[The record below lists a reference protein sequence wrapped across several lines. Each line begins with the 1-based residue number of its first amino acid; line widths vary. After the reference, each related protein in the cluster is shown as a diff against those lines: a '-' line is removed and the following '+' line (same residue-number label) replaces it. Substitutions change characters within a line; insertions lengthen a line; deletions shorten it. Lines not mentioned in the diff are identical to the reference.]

1 MSVCQIALNAN
12 NGLLHNQFGF
22 SCSGRSEPNLQEIFT
37 LYATLGVSGGF
48 PRPSQPHPGSPRFL
62 SVLKAAISRPA
73 PIFGDAVITHLILL
87 VDDNPNDLELA
98 LSAIGGE
105 QVGGSQPEVV
115 VAGGGQEAMHL
126 LRCAVTHGR
135 PLPDLILLDLKMPQM
150 DGLAV
155 LDAIRA
161 EDSLR
166 DIPVVMLTT
175 SGEDRDI
182 RDSYAHGASAY
193 VIKPL
198 DFAQFSEAMR
208 TIQAFWTNLNR
219 HPRVY

>member
-1 MSVCQIALNAN
+1 MN
-12 NGLLHNQFGF
+12 
-22 SCSGRSEPNLQEIFT
+22 
-37 LYATLGVSGGF
+37 
-48 PRPSQPHPGSPRFL
+48 
-62 SVLKAAISRPA
+62 
-73 PIFGDAVITHLILL
+73 THRILL

-98 LSAIGGE
+98 LAAIGDGKIGE
-105 QVGGSQPEVV
+105 SRPEVV
-115 VAGGGQEAMHL
+115 VAGGGQDAIAL
-126 LRCAVTHGR
+126 LRQAVQHNQ

-161 EDSLR
+161 DQALR

-198 DFAQFSEAMR
+198 DFAQFRDAMR
-208 TIQAFWTNLNR
+208 TIQAFWTKLNR
-219 HPRVY
+219 HPRLF

>member
-1 MSVCQIALNAN
+1 M
-12 NGLLHNQFGF
+12 
-22 SCSGRSEPNLQEIFT
+22 T
-37 LYATLGVSGGF
+37 
-48 PRPSQPHPGSPRFL
+48 
-62 SVLKAAISRPA
+62 
-73 PIFGDAVITHLILL
+73 THRILL

-98 LSAIGGE
+98 LSAIGDEKVGE
-105 QVGGSQPEVV
+105 SRPEVV
-115 VAGGGQEAMHL
+115 VAGGGQEAMKL
-126 LRCAVTHGR
+126 LRGAVECGQ

-155 LDAIRA
+155 LDAVRA
-161 EDSLR
+161 DQDLR

-182 RDSYAHGASAY
+182 RAAYAHGASAY

-198 DFAQFSEAMR
+198 DFAQFSEAMH

-219 HPRVY
+219 HPRLY

>member
-1 MSVCQIALNAN
+1 MN
-12 NGLLHNQFGF
+12 
-22 SCSGRSEPNLQEIFT
+22 
-37 LYATLGVSGGF
+37 
-48 PRPSQPHPGSPRFL
+48 
-62 SVLKAAISRPA
+62 
-73 PIFGDAVITHLILL
+73 THRILL
-87 VDDNPNDLELA
+87 VDDNPHDLELA
-98 LSAIGGE
+98 LSAIGDAKVGE
-105 QVGGSQPEVV
+105 SRPEVV
-115 VAGGGQEAMHL
+115 VAGGGQEAIGL
-126 LRCAVTHGR
+126 LRRSVQDNC

-161 EDSLR
+161 DQDLR

-198 DFAQFSEAMR
+198 DFAQFRDAMR
-208 TIQAFWTNLNR
+208 TIQAFWTKLNR
-219 HPRVY
+219 HPRLY

>member
-1 MSVCQIALNAN
+1 M
-12 NGLLHNQFGF
+12 
-22 SCSGRSEPNLQEIFT
+22 T
-37 LYATLGVSGGF
+37 
-48 PRPSQPHPGSPRFL
+48 
-62 SVLKAAISRPA
+62 
-73 PIFGDAVITHLILL
+73 THLILL

-105 QVGGSQPEVV
+105 KIGESWPEVV
-115 VAGGGQEAMHL
+115 VAGGGQEALEL
-126 LRCAVTHGR
+126 LRSAVVQGK

-161 EDSLR
+161 EDGLR

>member
-1 MSVCQIALNAN
+1 M
-12 NGLLHNQFGF
+12 
-22 SCSGRSEPNLQEIFT
+22 
-37 LYATLGVSGGF
+37 
-48 PRPSQPHPGSPRFL
+48 
-62 SVLKAAISRPA
+62 
-73 PIFGDAVITHLILL
+73 ITHRILL

-98 LSAIGGE
+98 LSAIGSE
-105 QVGGSQPEVV
+105 RVGDSRPEVV
-115 VAGGGQEAMHL
+115 VAGGGQEALGL
-126 LRCAVTHGR
+126 LRCAVQDNT

-161 EDSLR
+161 ESALR

-198 DFAQFSEAMR
+198 DFAQFSEAMH
-208 TIQAFWTNLNR
+208 TIQAFWTDLNR
-219 HPRVY
+219 HPRLY